1 LESLLIA
8 ELTEPEATTG
18 FAPLNL
24 IPPLLDSLDRVGYV
38 QPSPIQAALIP
49 VAMTG
54 RDVLGQAQTGTGKT
68 AAFLLPFMNRW
79 RGGDPSKP
87 QALVLAPTRELA
99 VQVAEEAEKLA
110 PSRHFK
116 TVAVYGGQRFGGQL
130 AKLRQGCTLIVG
142 TPGRVLDHLDRG
154 TISLEKV
161 RFVVLDEA
169 DRMLDIG
176 FRPQIERIM
185 RRLPE
190 GRQTLLMSATL
201 PADVIKI
208 KSRYMID
215 PEHVNVSPAVL
226 TVEKIDQ
233 KYITVDEERK
243 TELLLKVLDR
253 EKPRQCIIFVE
264 RKRGADRLYREI
276 KKHHVKAAAIHGDL
290 PQSQRERIMQA
301 FRDAKIHVLIATDV
315 MSRGIDVSGI
325 SHIINYDLP
334 NDLEN
339 YVHRIGR
346 TGRMGADGIAI
357 SFVMPEQGE
366 VLTNIEALINREIA
380 ADRIEGF
387 EAFTQRVKT
396 NKSDEPQKPAAAVFG
411 RVRRQYSNRL

>member
-1 LESLLIA
+1 M
-8 ELTEPEATTG
+8 TEPAPLTG
-18 FAPLNL
+18 FRALNLIAPLN
-24 IPPLLDSLDRVGYV
+24 DALDRAGYTE
-38 QPSPIQAALIP
+38 PSPIQTAVIP

-54 RDVLGQAQTGTGKT
+54 KDVIGQAQTGTGKT

-87 QALVLAPTRELA
+87 QAIVLAPTRELA
-99 VQVAEEAEKLA
+99 VQVAEEAEKLS

-116 TVAVYGGQRFGGQL
+116 TVPVYGGQRFGGQL
-130 AKLRQGCTLIVG
+130 AKLKAGCTLIVG
-142 TPGRVLDHLDRG
+142 TPGRVLDHLTRG
-154 TISLEKV
+154 TITLEKV
-161 RFVVLDEA
+161 RYCVLDEA

-185 RRLPE
+185 RRLPQ
-190 GRQTLLMSATL
+190 GRQTLMMSATL
-201 PADVIKI
+201 PADVMKL
-208 KSRYMID
+208 KDRYMIE

-233 KYITVDEERK
+233 KYMTVDEDKK
-243 TELLLKVLDR
+243 TELLLKVLER
-253 EKPRQCIIFVE
+253 EKPRQSLIFVE
-264 RKRGADRLYREI
+264 RKRGADRLYRSI
-276 KKHHVKAAAIHGDL
+276 KPSHGKAAAIHGDL
-290 PQSQRERIMQA
+290 PQPQRERIMAA
-301 FRDAKIHVLIATDV
+301 FREGKITVLIATDV

-357 SFVMPEQGE
+357 SFVTPEQGE
-366 VLTNIEALINREIA
+366 VLTSIEHLINREIPS
-380 ADRIEGF
+380 DRIEGF
-387 EAFTQRVKT
+387 EAFTPRVKPSKT
-396 NKSDEPQKPAAAVFG
+396 DAPKPAAKVFG
-411 RVRRQYSNRL
+411 RGRRKYSNRL

>member
-1 LESLLIA
+1 
-8 ELTEPEATTG
+8 
-18 FAPLNL
+18 LNL
-24 IPPLLDSLDRVGYV
+24 IQPLIDSLDRAGYV
-38 QPSPIQAALIP
+38 EPSPIQAAVIP
-49 VAMTG
+49 IAMTG

-79 RGGDPSKP
+79 RGGDPMKP

-99 VQVAEEAEKLA
+99 VQVAEEAEKLS

-116 TVAVYGGQRFGGQL
+116 TVAIYGGQRFGSQL
-130 AKLRQGCTLIVG
+130 TRLRHGCTLIVG
-142 TPGRVLDHLDRG
+142 TPGRVFDHLTRG
-154 TISLEKV
+154 TINLERV

-190 GRQTLLMSATL
+190 GRQTLMMSATL
-201 PADVIKI
+201 PADVMKL

-215 PEHVNVSPAVL
+215 PEHVNVSPTVL

-253 EKPRQCIIFVE
+253 EQPRQVLIFVE

-276 KKHHVKAAAIHGDL
+276 KAHHLRAAAIHGDL
-290 PQSQRERIMQA
+290 PQPQRERIMQA
-301 FRDAKIHVLIATDV
+301 FRVGKITVLIATDV

-357 SFVMPEQGE
+357 SFVTPEQGE
-366 VLTNIEALINREIA
+366 VLTGIEAMINREIST
-380 ADRIEGF
+380 DRVEGF
-387 EAFTQRVKT
+387 EAFAPRLKLNKT
-396 NKSDEPQKPAAAVFG
+396 DEPQKPAAKVFG
-411 RVRRQYSNRL
+411 RVRRTYSNRL

>member
-1 LESLLIA
+1 LIA
-8 ELTEPEATTG
+8 ELTEPATSG
-18 FAPLNL
+18 FQTLNL
-24 IPPLLDSLDRVGYV
+24 IPPLNDALERAGYIE
-38 QPSPIQAALIP
+38 PSPIQAAVIP
-49 VAMTG
+49 IALGG
-54 RDVLGQAQTGTGKT
+54 RDVIGQAQTGTGKT

-79 RGGDPSKP
+79 RGGDPLKP

-99 VQVAEEAEKLA
+99 VQVSEEAEKLS
-110 PSRHFK
+110 PSRHFR
-116 TVAVYGGQRFGGQL
+116 TVVVYGGQRFGTQL
-130 AKLRQGCTLIVG
+130 SKLRQGATLIVG
-142 TPGRVLDHLDRG
+142 TPGRVLDHLSRG

-161 RFVVLDEA
+161 RYAVLDEA

-185 RRLPE
+185 RRVPA

-201 PADVIKI
+201 TADVMKL
-208 KSRYMID
+208 KDRYMID
-215 PEHVNVSPAVL
+215 PEHVNVSPDVL

-243 TELLLKVLDR
+243 TELLLRVLDR
-253 EKPRQCIIFVE
+253 EQPRQCIIFVE
-264 RKRGADRLYREI
+264 RKRGADRLYKQI
-276 KKHHVKAAAIHGDL
+276 KAHHVRAAAIHGDL
-290 PQSQRERIMQA
+290 PQPQRERIMAA
-301 FRDAKIHVLIATDV
+301 FREAKITVLIATDV

-357 SFVMPEQGE
+357 SFVTPDQGE
-366 VLTNIEALINREIA
+366 VLTGIEHTINRLIP
-380 ADRIEGF
+380 ADRVEGF
-387 EAFTQRVKT
+387 EAFAPKMKV
-396 NKSDEPQKPAAAVFG
+396 NKADEPPKAATPVFG
-411 RVRRQYSNRL
+411 RVRRKYSNRL

>member
-1 LESLLIA
+1 MTA
-8 ELTEPEATTG
+8 ELAEPETTTG
-18 FAPLNL
+18 FAALNL
-24 IPPLLDSLDRVGYV
+24 IPPLLESLDRVGYV

-226 TVEKIDQ
+226 TVEKIEQ

-276 KKHHVKAAAIHGDL
+276 KKQHVKAAAIHGDL

-346 TGRMGADGIAI
+346 TGRMGADGVAI
-357 SFVMPEQGE
+357 SFVTPDQGE
-366 VLTNIEALINREIA
+366 VLTDIETLINREIA
-380 ADRIEGF
+380 ADRVDGF
-387 EAFTQRVKT
+387 EAFAVREKA
-396 NKSDEPQKPAAAVFG
+396 NKSDEPQKPAAKVFG

>member
-1 LESLLIA
+1 LLIA
-8 ELTEPEATTG
+8 ELTEPATTG
-18 FAPLNL
+18 FRALNL
-24 IPPLLDSLDRVGYV
+24 IPPLNQALNQAGYLE
-38 QPSPIQAALIP
+38 PSPIQAAVIP
-49 VAMTG
+49 IAMTG
-54 RDVLGQAQTGTGKT
+54 RDVIGQAQTGTGKT
-68 AAFLLPFMNRW
+68 AAFLLPLMNRW
-79 RGGDPSKP
+79 RGGDPSKA

-99 VQVAEEAEKLA
+99 MQVAEEAEKLS
-110 PSRHFK
+110 PSRYFK
-116 TVAVYGGQRFGGQL
+116 TVAVYGGQRFGAQL

-142 TPGRVLDHLDRG
+142 TPGRVFDHLSRG

-161 RFVVLDEA
+161 RYVVLDEA

-185 RRLPE
+185 RRVPE
-190 GRQTLLMSATL
+190 GRQTLMMSATL
-201 PADVIKI
+201 PADVMKL
-208 KSRYMID
+208 KDRYMID

-233 KYITVDEERK
+233 TYITVDEERK

-253 EKPRQCIIFVE
+253 EQPRQCIVFVE

-276 KKHHVKAAAIHGDL
+276 KRHHLQAAAIHGDL

-315 MSRGIDVSGI
+315 MSRGIDVLGI

-357 SFVMPEQGE
+357 SFVTREQGE
-366 VLTNIEALINREIA
+366 VLTGIEHLINREIP
-380 ADRIEGF
+380 ADRVEGF
-387 EAFTQRVKT
+387 EAFAPRVKE
-396 NKSDEPQKPAAAVFG
+396 NKADEPPKPATPVFG
-411 RVRRQYSNRL
+411 RIRRKYSNRL